1 MVHWC
6 NDINKENAQ
15 VLGEK
20 PAPLQHF
27 PPHTPHSLVWNQIW
41 VTGQQL
47 VTWTMACVF
56 CNLVQIQLLTPC
68 SAYMAS
74 H

>member
-6 NDINKENAQ
+6 SDINREKDK
-15 VLGEK
+15 VRGEK
-20 PAPLQHF
+20 SAPVPHF
-27 PPHTPHSLVWNQIW
+27 LPNTPHSQVWNRTW

-47 VTWTMACVF
+47 VTWTMACVT

-68 SAYMAS
+68 SV
-74 H
+74 